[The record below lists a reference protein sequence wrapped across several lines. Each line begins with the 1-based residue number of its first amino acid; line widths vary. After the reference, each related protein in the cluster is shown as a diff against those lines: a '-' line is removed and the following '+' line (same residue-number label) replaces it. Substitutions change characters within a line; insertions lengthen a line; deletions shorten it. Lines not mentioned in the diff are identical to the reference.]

1 MKISKLLG
9 KVSVFAGLASTAVLA
24 HAGTVESSDSF
35 YDYYNTINT
44 WATGGLGVGLAT
56 TMLVMGG
63 AIGVAKNS
71 PMPTLTGVAGAAFL
85 HFGPSIIKN
94 IMLNGYSF

>member
-1 MKISKLLG
+1 MKISNLLG
-9 KVSVFAGLASTAVLA
+9 KLSVFGGLASTAVMA
-24 HAGTVESSDSF
+24 HAGNVESSDYF
-35 YDYYNTINT
+35 YEYYNTINQ

-85 HFGPSIIKN
+85 HFGPSIIRN

>member
-9 KVSVFAGLASTAVLA
+9 KAGVFAGLASAAAMA
-24 HAGTVESSDSF
+24 HAGSVDSGDNF
-35 YDYYNTINT
+35 YEYYNTINQ